1 MNIYVYWNRNDNDCT
16 KIFHFMSQ
24 NDEHSVV
31 ELLEQDN
38 NLSIKR
44 IYQPFKDKNE
54 IFKEIQHNELII
66 FLTHGT
72 EKQILKYQ
80 NSPERNIEEYVLID
94 QKNASLLKDKVVL
107 AFCCASAKTLGRYC
121 VSSQIGC
128 KAYVGFERDIVYD
141 NGKAEKTRHIIYESY
156 KIAFMKGLKYA
167 VKTKCSIQEY
177 QMKLVQYLRSEAVKA
192 IMKSE
197 NHSLHNMYSGTV
209 EGLVALGDIKQ
220 SLFR

>member
-1 MNIYVYWNRNDNDCT
+1 MVEKIIKDYLQSNLGIPVRLEEDDN
-16 KIFHFMSQ
+16 
-24 NDEHSVV
+24 
-31 ELLEQDN
+31 LE
-38 NLSIKR
+38 
-44 IYQPFKDKNE
+44 
-54 IFKEIQHNELII
+54 
-66 FLTHGT
+66 
-72 EKQILKYQ
+72 
-80 NSPERNIEEYVLID
+80 EEYVLID

-121 VSSQIGC
+121 VSPQIGC
-128 KAYVGFERDIVYD
+128 KAYVGFESDIVYD

-177 QMKLVQYLRSEAVKA
+177 HTKLVLYLRREAAKA

-197 NHSLHNMYSGTV
+197 NHSLHNMYSGTID
-209 EGLVALGDIKQ
+209 GLVALGDIKQ